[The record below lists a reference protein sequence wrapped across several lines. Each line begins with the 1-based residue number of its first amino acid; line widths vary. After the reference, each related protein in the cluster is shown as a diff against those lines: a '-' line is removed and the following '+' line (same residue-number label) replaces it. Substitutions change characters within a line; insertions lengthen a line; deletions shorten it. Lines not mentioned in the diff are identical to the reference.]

1 MECPTKLFYTGKD
14 KEYKNSKGENEFLE
28 SLAEGG
34 FQVGKMATLLFPE
47 GKEVKARKNQE
58 ALTETAVLL
67 SSNHS
72 IILFEPALAFENLL
86 VRVDVLVKQGN
97 LIELIEVKAKSYN
110 SEDPDIEGVRAYINA
125 SMLPYIEDAAFQKYV
140 VSNALPSCSVS
151 TFLMMPDKSVA
162 AVTDGLNQC
171 FRIDSKNEFKE
182 ARATRDARTQVE
194 ANKSLLAKVPIDKY
208 LDIVM
213 SKPLEYPGSDINT
226 QNHLPER
233 IAIWAE
239 LYRDDIRIDPNIHKG
254 CKNCEFRADQKD
266 GLKSGYHECL
276 AEFTGLSRE
285 EIDQGTVLDIWRYT
299 KKEDLIAKKIFKIE
313 EATDQI
319 TVKHSKD
326 GGLSYTERQCLQIDG
341 IPPNKDKGGF
351 YFDSEYFNEHRSSWS
366 YPYHMIDFETSTV
379 ALPFFA
385 GMHPYESIAFQ
396 FSHHV
401 MHENGRVEHRS
412 QSLLTDPGK
421 FPNFKFVEKL
431 KKSLE
436 VDSGTIFRWAAHENT
451 ILNHIKKQLISSPQ
465 APSDKDE
472 LIQFIESITNQAER
486 SMVDLNEIALKCYFH
501 PSTQGRTSIKKVL
514 PAVLQSSEILK
525 SEYSKPIGPDQASL
539 NFPANFIWYQL
550 KDSQLVDPYDLLKQY
565 AEKLFKEINPTISQE
580 NRLIA
585 DGGAAAIAYARL
597 QFEDLPDDERQRI
610 NKSLLRYCELDTLA
624 MVMIMKAWI
633 EWS

>member
-1 MECPTKLFYTGKD
+1 MGADRYLTKSRFKLAMECPTKLFYTRKD
-14 KEYKNSKGENEFLE
+14 KEYKNNKGDNKFLA

-34 FQVGKMATLLFPE
+34 FQVGKMATLLFPGGE
-47 GKEVKARKNQE
+47 EVKAKKNQE
-58 ALTETAVLL
+58 ALAETTALL

-110 SEDPDIEGVRAYINA
+110 SEDPDIEGVRADINA
-125 SMLPYIEDAAFQKYV
+125 SMLPYIEDVAFQKYV
-140 VSNALPSCSVS
+140 VSNALPHCSVS
-151 TFLMMPDKSVA
+151 TFLMMPDKCVA

-171 FRIDSKNEFKE
+171 FRIKSENEFKE
-182 ARATRDARTQVE
+182 ATATPDAYKQVE
-194 ANKSLLAKVPIDKY
+194 ANKSLLAKVPIDNY
-208 LDIVM
+208 VDIVM

-233 IAIWAE
+233 TAIWAE
-239 LYRDDIRIDPNIHKG
+239 LYRNDIRIDPNIHKG

-313 EATDQI
+313 DATDQI
-319 TVKHSKD
+319 TVRHSKD

-341 IPPNKDKGGF
+341 IPPDKDKGGF
-351 YFDSEYFNEHRSSWS
+351 YFDSGYFNEHRSSWS

-401 MHENGRVEHRS
+401 MYENGRVEHRS

-421 FPNFKFVEKL
+421 FPNFEFVEKL
-431 KKSLE
+431 KK
-436 VDSGTIFRWAAHENT
+436 DG
-451 ILNHIKKQLISSPQ
+451 KK
-465 APSDKDE
+465 
-472 LIQFIESITNQAER
+472 
-486 SMVDLNEIALKCYFH
+486 VDLL
-501 PSTQGRTSIKKVL
+501 PSIKNKNADNRYFKTFRLEEVNSL
-514 PAVLQSSEILK
+514 GKWSNNHVNLFIYQQFDFLIYPDLNLIPEMENILINSYAKCRIGFFDNKKNLFELILK
-525 SEYSKPIGPDQASL
+525 SEQE
-539 NFPANFIWYQL
+539 
-550 KDSQLVDPYDLLKQY
+550 YDIDYRL
-565 AEKLFKEINPTISQE
+565 EKLYNYLKK
-580 NRLIA
+580 L
-585 DGGAAAIAYARL
+585 
-597 QFEDLPDDERQRI
+597 
-610 NKSLLRYCELDTLA
+610 K
-624 MVMIMKAWI
+624 
-633 EWS
+633 